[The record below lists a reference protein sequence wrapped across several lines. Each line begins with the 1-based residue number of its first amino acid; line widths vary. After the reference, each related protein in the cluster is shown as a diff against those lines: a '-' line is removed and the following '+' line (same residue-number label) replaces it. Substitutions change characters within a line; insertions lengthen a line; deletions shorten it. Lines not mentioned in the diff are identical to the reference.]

1 MPRPVETLDIALPPD
16 HPLKRPV
23 SNRNKQT
30 AQRIYQLWN
39 IWPWKLFPAESPH
52 LPTVWTDNLLDKLK
66 TIALCTTLPHAR
78 QLLSSNVPDG
88 QPLSLAI
95 LNAVIDECKEGS
107 DTPENP
113 AMRNRKRKQRRA
125 AAAERQRLG
134 EQQVERGSSE
144 GPEDNVEDDDPSIYD
159 PEIDQQDSQLTRQG
173 RPIFSPTRRLRGRS
187 LATGYSMASESGMP
201 ITKRQK
207 RRHHSSMPLHFS
219 YATPPESTPTS
230 GPNSDRHIPPT
241 NPPSRFH
248 LEENMVPSSSSDGVA
263 TYIES
268 VILQL
273 ASIFQDQ
280 RHSCEQAVRETRSQL
295 GTAKS
300 RLESLEI
307 QLSSVKSEIAEVE
320 QQKEDM
326 ENTFQDLVAIEKQ
339 EEGLAARRRELLSR
353 RTSGSRAPSVFL
365 QDEQSQTQVPP
376 SRRIRASDELRADI
390 NALIADQLQP
400 LQEREA
406 SLITDI
412 AGAKADLE
420 AARARIEASLVDL
433 SAKSDE
439 MIRFRGFS
447 NDMQDAL
454 IRRGFAEPTWELGQ
468 KNAKADGRER
478 LNTTLAPFSASQP
491 APVAGAS
498 DSPPERSHDH
508 GLRSLL
514 VGLDSTDLPNLDSS
528 PLRPRSA

>member
-39 IWPWKLFPAESPH
+39 IWPWKLFSAESPH

-78 QLLSSNVPDG
+78 QLLSANVPDG

-144 GPEDNVEDDDPSIYD
+144 GPDDNVEDDDPSIYD
-159 PEIDQQDSQLTRQG
+159 PEVDQQEPQLNRQG
-173 RPIFSPTRRLRGRS
+173 RPLFSPTRRLRGRS
-187 LATGYSMASESGMP
+187 LATGYSIANESGMP

-230 GPNSDRHIPPT
+230 GSNSDRHVPQT
-241 NPPSRFH
+241 NPPPRFH
-248 LEENMVPSSSSDGVA
+248 FEENMLPSSSSDGVA

-268 VILQL
+268 VIIQL
-273 ASIFQDQ
+273 ASLFQDQ

-295 GTAKS
+295 GTVKG
-300 RLESLEI
+300 RLESLENK
-307 QLSSVKSEIAEVE
+307 LSSVKNEIAEVE
-320 QQKEDM
+320 RQKEDM
-326 ENTFQDLVAIEKQ
+326 ENTFQDLVTIEKQ

-365 QDEQSQTQVPP
+365 QDEQSQTQAPLN
-376 SRRIRASDELRADI
+376 RRIRASDELRTDI
-390 NALIADQLQP
+390 NSLISDQLQP
-400 LQEREA
+400 LQEREE
-406 SLITDI
+406 SLKTDI
-412 AGAKADLE
+412 IGVKADLE
-420 AARARIEASLVDL
+420 VARAKIEASLVDL

-454 IRRGFAEPTWELGQ
+454 VRRGFAEPMWELGQ
-468 KNAKADGRER
+468 KNADGRER
-478 LNTTLAPFSASQP
+478 PSTALVPFSASQP
-491 APVAGAS
+491 APATGAS
-498 DSPPERSHDH
+498 DSSPERSHDH

-514 VGLDSTDLPNLDSS
+514 VGLDSTDSPNLDSS

>member
-1 MPRPVETLDIALPPD
+1 MPRPVETLDIALPTD

-39 IWPWKLFPAESPH
+39 IWPWQLFPANSPH
-52 LPTVWTDNLLDKLK
+52 LPTIWTDNLLDKLK

-78 QLLSSNVPDG
+78 QLLSANVPDG

-134 EQQVERGSSE
+134 EQQAERGSSE
-144 GPEDNVEDDDPSIYD
+144 GQEDNDEEDDPSIYEPD
-159 PEIDQQDSQLTRQG
+159 NDQQDNQSSRQP
-173 RPIFSPTRRLRGRS
+173 RPLFSPTRRLRGRS
-187 LATGYSMASESGMP
+187 LATGYSMANEPGSPM
-201 ITKRQK
+201 TKRQK
-207 RRHHSSMPLHFS
+207 RRHYSSMPLHFS
-219 YATPPESTPTS
+219 YATPPESAPNS
-230 GPNSDRHIPPT
+230 GPNSERHPSQPNPRFRFEEGMLPT
-241 NPPSRFH
+241 P
-248 LEENMVPSSSSDGVA
+248 SSDGVA

-268 VILQL
+268 VVLRL
-273 ASIFQDQ
+273 ASVFQGQ
-280 RHSCEQAVRETRSQL
+280 RHNCERAVEETRSQL
-295 GTAKS
+295 GTVKG
-300 RLESLEI
+300 RLESLED
-307 QLSSVKSEIAEVE
+307 QLSAVKSDIADIERQRE
-320 QQKEDM
+320 EM
-326 ENTFQDLVAIEKQ
+326 ENTFKDLVAIEKQ

-365 QDEQSQTQVPP
+365 QDEQSQIQAPLNRV
-376 SRRIRASDELRADI
+376 RASEELRGDI
-390 NALIADQLQP
+390 NALITDQLQP

-406 SLITDI
+406 ALKTDI
-412 AGAKADLE
+412 TSTKADLA
-420 AARARIEASLVDL
+420 AARSKIEASLMDL

-454 IRRGFAEPTWELGQ
+454 IRRGFAEPMWELGQ
-468 KNAKADGRER
+468 KNVDGRER
-478 LNTTLAPFSASQP
+478 PSTAFAPYSASQP
-491 APVAGAS
+491 VTGGGEF
-498 DSPPERSHDH
+498 DSPPERNHDH

-514 VGLDSTDLPNLDSS
+514 VGLDSTDSPNLESS